1 VLSEE
6 EEALMKIA
14 SQKLE
19 TGLVTGLGA
28 ALFLLMM
35 VALIFRN

>member
-1 VLSEE
+1 
-6 EEALMKIA
+6 MKLFA
-14 SQKLE
+14 ENLE

-35 VALIFRN
+35 AALIFHG